1 MISNNKFFIVSLL
14 LILLNTKSVSGQQ
27 AAPSELTKL
36 LLDLQSKYQENKDL
50 SMRVVYTY
58 ADEHHP
64 DVVLDSSV
72 ASIDIDSNSYHCL
85 VDSTDIYANDSF
97 TVVLFKEEKIMYVSR
112 THLKSALY
120 NPAIMLDS
128 LMRMNKQLHAQIE
141 ETNAEKIIVLTFPEG
156 SKYRKI
162 ELTLDKESGFLTG
175 IDYLLKT
182 QLLLDE
188 GEKRLADS
196 LTESYAILKARFIR
210 TPRTHHLKNYSPEMF
225 FVKQQDHIYPTA
237 AFKDYQVMVGSSVL

>member
-1 MISNNKFFIVSLL
+1 MTSNNKFFILSLL

-36 LLDLQSKYQENKDL
+36 LLDLQSKYKENKDL

-128 LMRMNKQLHAQIE
+128 LMRMNKHPHAQIG
-141 ETNAEKIIVLTFPEG
+141 ETSSEKIIVLTFPEG
-156 SKYRKI
+156 AKYKNI
-162 ELTLDKESGFLTG
+162 KMMLDKESGFLTA

-182 QLLLDE
+182 ELLLDE
-188 GEKRLADS
+188 DEMRVTDPRPEG
-196 LTESYAILKARFIR
+196 YAILKARFFKIQHKQH
-210 TPRTHHLKNYSPEMF
+210 TNTFSPETF
-225 FVKQQDHIYPTA
+225 FVKRQDRIYPTDD
-237 AFKDYQVMVGSSVL
+237 FKEYNVLVGSSGL